1 MTTGRPPQ
9 ARHDAGEEPGRV
21 PSVSGAPASR
31 AVNASVDW
39 QPPTKLECLRC
50 GGWFITRE
58 LNPRCP
64 YCGHRETPDD

>member
-1 MTTGRPPQ
+1 MTTSPPNAASWAFAAQ
-9 ARHDAGEEPGRV
+9 EEREH
-21 PSVSGAPASR
+21 
-31 AVNASVDW
+31 W